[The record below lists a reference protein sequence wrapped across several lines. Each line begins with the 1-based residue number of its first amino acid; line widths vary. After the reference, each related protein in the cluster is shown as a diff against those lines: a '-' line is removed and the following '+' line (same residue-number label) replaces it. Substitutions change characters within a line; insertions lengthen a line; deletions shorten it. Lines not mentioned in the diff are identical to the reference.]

1 MKTSLENFFVGWP
14 KRIDGSQKEQETPGL
29 KGGRMMDKPDLARR
43 RRMLLDR
50 RRQALERV
58 GMLESEWRALAEP
71 GIELEEE
78 AQKAHEST
86 VLDLIEERARR
97 QIEEIDL
104 ALQNM
109 SLGKYGVCERCK
121 RPISAK
127 RLKVIPEARLCRKCA
142 LRYERDEIEPAN
154 VADNIACTEAPE
166 GYRNLSDE
174 ELHDLIMQH
183 LRDDGRIGLEELDV
197 TCRNG
202 EIHLDGTVPSE
213 TEHQIVLQI
222 LTDFICSSAIIDHL
236 RTNEWLFEREDR
248 TPNRLSAPTVEEV
261 LLYDLE
267 DLSANEMI
275 QSEEDETLY
284 GFSL

>member
-1 MKTSLENFFVGWP
+1 
-14 KRIDGSQKEQETPGL
+14 
-29 KGGRMMDKPDLARR
+29 
-43 RRMLLDR
+43 
-50 RRQALERV
+50 
-58 GMLESEWRALAEP
+58 
-71 GIELEEE
+71 
-78 AQKAHEST
+78 
-86 VLDLIEERARR
+86 
-97 QIEEIDL
+97 
-104 ALQNM
+104 M

-236 RTNEWLFEREDR
+236 RTNEWLFEPEDR
-248 TPNRLSAPTVEEV
+248 TPNRLSAPTDEEV